1 MRVVVCGRGAADH
14 RSALWTHVMGSLRH
28 IGHEVVGFDPTS
40 PGRSGTARGAT
51 VDALRAV
58 LRRFEPEL
66 FVHVPTPGDL
76 SGADVRALTAES
88 QSISVALHTSTVLG
102 DAVTRVGDAEE
113 HLLDYDLVA
122 VPDPSVADALAEVGG
137 YRLACL
143 EGAVHT
149 PALDDAVATDRQGVV
164 IVGEPDDR
172 GADIVRALV
181 ATGRE
186 VSLYG
191 SGWSL
196 LPDLEPM
203 SFPRLGHPELATA
216 LAGAELVIELPPT
229 AANLSHARCSAWE
242 VPVGQVVLEA
252 AAVATPSITLERP
265 GVAAAMQPGMD
276 IATYATD
283 EDVPTLV
290 SMLLS
295 DPEGLRQM
303 GEAAADTVRR
313 RHLWVQRWNTLLSPF
328 ECPDDD
334 GELVIRQAPAVAAR
348 NEVPATV

>member
-40 PGRSGTARGAT
+40 PGRGGTARGNT
-51 VDALRAV
+51 VDALRTV
-58 LRRFEPEL
+58 LARFEPEL

-76 SGADVRALTAES
+76 AASDVRRLTAES
-88 QSISVALHTSTVLG
+88 QSVSVALHMSTVLG
-102 DAVTRVGDAEE
+102 DAVTRVGDVEE

-122 VPDPSVADALAEVGG
+122 VPDPSLAETLAEVGG

-149 PALDDAVATDRQGVV
+149 PALDDAVESDRHGVV

-186 VSLYG
+186 VALYG

-216 LAGAELVIELPPT
+216 LAGAELVVELPPT
-229 AANLSHARCSAWE
+229 SASLSHARCSAWE

-252 AAVATPSITLERP
+252 AAVATPAITLERP
-265 GVAAAMQPGMD
+265 AVASSMQPGID
-276 IATYATD
+276 IATYAAD

-295 DPEGLRQM
+295 DPEGLREM

-334 GELVIRQAPAVAAR
+334 GEAVVRQAAATPAREAAP
-348 NEVPATV
+348 VTI